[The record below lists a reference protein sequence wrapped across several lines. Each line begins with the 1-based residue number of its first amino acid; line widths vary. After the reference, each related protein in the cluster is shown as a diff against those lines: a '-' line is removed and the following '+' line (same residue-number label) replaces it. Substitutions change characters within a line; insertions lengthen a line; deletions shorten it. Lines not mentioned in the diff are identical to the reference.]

1 MVCKPQNNTKI
12 NHGIKGRKVLETSNL
27 ALQHWKATQKPE
39 PARKTSKP
47 RSPTASSVPRL
58 TAAFSVLNPIQHSR
72 FLSLF
77 PFKLASRCSP
87 QLTALSAMAM
97 HYIKEIVPSYAKP
110 LSFRIVFSCFCCC
123 GFITLVFITL
133 VFSCI
138 IGTPSHRYMQ
148 MPNSSQHLP
157 K

>member
-1 MVCKPQNNTKI
+1 MGCKLQNYTKL
-12 NHGIKGRKVLETSNL
+12 NQGIKGGKVLEVNNL
-27 ALQHWKATQKPE
+27 VLQHWKVIQKPK

-47 RSPTASSVPRL
+47 HSPTALSVPRL
-58 TAAFSVLNPIQHSR
+58 TAAFSVLNPNLHWR
-72 FLSLF
+72 FLGLF

-97 HYIKEIVPSYAKP
+97 HYIKWNVPSYAKP

-123 GFITLVFITL
+123 GFITLMFIML

-138 IGTPSHRYMQ
+138 IGTPSHRCLQ

>member
-1 MVCKPQNNTKI
+1 MGCKPQDDTKL
-12 NHGIKGRKVLETSNL
+12 NQGIKGEKVPEANHLV
-27 ALQHWKATQKPE
+27 LQHWKVIQNPE

-47 RSPTASSVPRL
+47 HSPTALSVPRL
-58 TAAFSVLNPIQHSR
+58 TAVFSVLNPYQHWR
-72 FLSLF
+72 FLGLF

-87 QLTALSAMAM
+87 QLTAFCAMAM
-97 HYIKEIVPSYAKP
+97 HYIKWKVASYAKP

-133 VFSCI
+133 IFSCI
-138 IGTPSHRYMQ
+138 IGTPSHRCMQ
-148 MPNSSQHLP
+148 IPNSSQHLP